1 MNTYVI
7 NVCVNT
13 KSTDI
18 YDKVAVNK
26 HPILISCFN
35 EDRLKDILNQSN
47 MKEYIKGTI
56 SKQLYE
62 NAQYYIVRIDEDGG
76 FTPDDKMVWDLKEI
90 TVIDGYR
97 ED

>member
-1 MNTYVI
+1 MNIYVI
-7 NVCVNT
+7 NVCVDT
-13 KSTDI
+13 KTTDI

-47 MKEYIKGTI
+47 MREYIKQTI
-56 SKQLYE
+56 SKQLYG

-76 FTPDDKMVWDLKEI
+76 FTPDDKMVWDLKNI
-90 TVIDGYR
+90 TKI
-97 ED
+97 EWEA